1 MLDWLSDQPLENRMI
16 SQRDLRLLHV
26 TDDVDEVVQIIDRNQ
41 QQRDGRRRG
50 RNTLR
55 DTP

>member
-1 MLDWLSDQPLENRMI
+1 
-16 SQRDLRLLHV
+16 
-26 TDDVDEVVQIIDRNQ
+26 VDEVVQIIDRNQ
-41 QQRDGRRRG
+41 QQRKRRRRG